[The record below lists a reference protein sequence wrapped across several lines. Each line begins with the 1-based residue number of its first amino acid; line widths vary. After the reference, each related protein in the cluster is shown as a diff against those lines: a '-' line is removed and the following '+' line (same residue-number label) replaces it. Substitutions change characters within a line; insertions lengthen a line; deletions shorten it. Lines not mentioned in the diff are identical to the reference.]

1 MIYYND
7 TINEGEILWQKKFNF
22 IQLNEELLPKVK
34 GKKVDGFR
42 FYDIKGQNY
51 PSITSVLSIRKK
63 EGLEKWRESIGESVA
78 NWEMGRAARRGK
90 ATHTLVE
97 QYLKN
102 ETPSIRD
109 VLPLGLFK
117 LMRPYLDQIDNI
129 HCLETVM
136 FSDKLTVAGQVD
148 CIAEYNGKLSVID
161 FKTANKE
168 RQEDWVENYFLQTT
182 GYSMMYEEIFGK
194 KIEQLVILIAAED
207 GTMTSFVKDR
217 KEYEQS
223 LIESIDSFYKYY
235 KLQNESKVK
244 STT

>member
-1 MIYYND
+1 MA
-7 TINEGEILWQKKFNF
+7 KKFNF
-22 IQLNEELLPKVK
+22 IQLDENKLPKVK

>member
-1 MIYYND
+1 MAKKEFKFKDLD
-7 TINEGEILWQKKFNF
+7 TSK
-22 IQLNEELLPKVK
+22 LPKTV

-42 FYDIKGQNY
+42 FYDIDGKAY
-51 PSITSVLSIRKK
+51 PSVTTVLGIRSK
-63 EGLEKWRESIGESVA
+63 EGLQKWRDSIGEQVA
-78 NWEMGRAARRGK
+78 NWEMNRAARRGK
-90 ATHTLVE
+90 ATHLLVE

-117 LMRPYLDQIDNI
+117 LLRPYIDQINNI

-136 FSDKLTVAGQVD
+136 FSDRLTIAGQVD

-168 RQEDWVENYFLQTT
+168 RQESWIENYFLQTCA
-182 GYSMMYEEIFGK
+182 YSMMYEEHFGT

-207 GTMTSFVKDR
+207 GTMVPFIKNRS
-217 KEYEQS
+217 EYEDKLVNS
-223 LIESIDSFYKYY
+223 IEEFYKYY
-235 KLQNESKVK
+235 QEKSKDKGV
-244 STT
+244 S